1 MDAETAKKISI
12 DELARRLSSDSKGL
26 SAAEVEK
33 RFQQFGPNEI
43 PEKKRNPVVK
53 FLGYFW
59 GPIPWMVEIAVILSA
74 IIGHWEDF
82 AIILAL
88 LVVNATVGFVQE
100 HQAGS
105 AVEALKRRLALKAK
119 VLRGGKWGE
128 IPAKELVPGDVIRVR
143 LGDIVPAD
151 IKLIDGEYLLVDES
165 ALTGESL
172 PVEKHVSDISYS
184 SSIVRQGEMDA
195 FVVTTGI
202 NSYFGKTTKLVEEAK
217 TRSHFQTAVIRI
229 GDYLIALAAILVSL
243 VFIVAVLRHAGILE
257 TLQYALILTIASI
270 PVALPAVLTVTM
282 AVGAL
287 ALAKREAIV
296 SRLVSI
302 EEMAGVDVLCADKT
316 GTMTEN
322 KLSVAEVKHMNGFT
336 DEDVLVFGTLAS
348 REEDQDP
355 IDNAI
360 ISKARTLKLTEKT
373 GGYPRLAFRPFD
385 PISKRTEA
393 TLEDAQKRQF
403 KVAKGAPQI
412 ILTLVSDK
420 DRIAN
425 EVDESVNA
433 FAEKGYRALGVAKT
447 DNGNSWKY
455 VGLISINDP
464 PRSDTAAT
472 IRAAESMGLSVKMIT
487 GDHIAI
493 AKEVASELHMGTNIV
508 PASTLLSNKNEGQ
521 ASQLIEE
528 ADGFAEV
535 FPEHKYRIIELL
547 QKNEHIVA
555 MTGDGVNDAPALK
568 KADAG
573 IAVSGATDAA
583 RSAASI
589 VLTKPGLSVIIDAV
603 NESRKIFQ
611 RMNNYS
617 IYRIAE
623 TMRVVIFL
631 TLTIVLFNFYPLTA
645 VMIVMIALLNDLPIM
660 MIAYDNART
669 REKPV
674 KWRMRHILTL
684 AIVLG
689 LLGLV
694 SSFLLLL
701 IAVEI
706 LHLDPVKNL
715 GILETLIFLKMTVA
729 GHMTLYLARTDEK
742 HFWSRPLPSVRLFGT
757 TELTQ
762 IAGTFLAVYGVF
774 MSPLGWLLALFVWAY
789 ALAFFVFNDSVK
801 VLIYRL
807 VNRTRSPSV

>member
-1 MDAETAKKISI
+1 LDAETAKKISI

-26 SAAEVEK
+26 SSAEVEK

-88 LVVNATVGFVQE
+88 LIVNATVGFVQE

-128 IPAKELVPGDVIRVR
+128 IPARELVPGDVVRVR

-184 SSIVRQGEMDA
+184 SSIVRQGEMNA
-195 FVVTTGI
+195 FVVTTGM

-243 VFIVAVLRHAGILE
+243 VFIVAVLRNAGILE
-257 TLQYALILTIASI
+257 TLQYALILTVASI

-282 AVGAL
+282 AVGAV

-322 KLSVAEVKHMNGFT
+322 KLSVAEIKHMNGFT
-336 DEDVLVFGTLAS
+336 DEDVLLFGTLAS

-360 ISKARTLKLTEKT
+360 ISMAQALKLTEKT
-373 GGYPRLAFRPFD
+373 EDYQRLAFRPFD
-385 PISKRTEA
+385 PVSKRTEA

-403 KVAKGAPQI
+403 MVAKGAPQI

-420 DRIAN
+420 DSIAT
-425 EVDESVNA
+425 EVDKSVNA

-447 DNGNSWKY
+447 DDGNSWEY

-472 IRAAESMGLSVKMIT
+472 IRTAESMGLNVKMIT

-508 PASTLLSNKNEGQ
+508 TASTLLSNKNEGQ
-521 ASQLIEE
+521 VSELIEE

-547 QKNEHIVA
+547 QKKEHIVA

-631 TLTIVLFNFYPLTA
+631 TMTIVLFNFYPLTA

-674 KWRMRHILTL
+674 RWRMRHILTL

-689 LLGLV
+689 LLGLI

-701 IAVEI
+701 IAMEI
-706 LHLDPVKNL
+706 LHLNPL
-715 GILETLIFLKMTVA
+715 TIETLIFLKMTVA

-762 IAGTFLAVYGVF
+762 IAGTFVAVYGVF
-774 MSPLGWLLALFVWAY
+774 MSPLGWPFALFIWAY
-789 ALAFFVFNDSVK
+789 ALAFFIINDFVK
-801 VLIYRL
+801 VSIYRL
-807 VNRTRSPSV
+807 VNRTHSS